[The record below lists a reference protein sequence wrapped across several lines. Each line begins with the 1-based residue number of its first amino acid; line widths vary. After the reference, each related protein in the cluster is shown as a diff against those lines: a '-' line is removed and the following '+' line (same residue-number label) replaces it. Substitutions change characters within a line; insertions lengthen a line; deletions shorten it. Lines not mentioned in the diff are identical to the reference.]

1 MDRIPAALLG
11 ATGMTGQQFIRCL
24 EDHPYFELK
33 VLTASEKNVGKRYG
47 EAAKWYIESPIPPS
61 VASLKIVE
69 TSVEAVLNEAE
80 VQVVFCGLPSDKA
93 KPLEPEFARRGLH
106 VFSDAGCYR
115 QDPDVPVII
124 GEVNGDHLA
133 LLRRQREQRPWP
145 GSIVKNP
152 NCTVT
157 GAAMV
162 LKPLARFGLKQV
174 YLSSMQAVS
183 GAGYDGVPSMAILDN
198 VIPYIVDEEEKVETE
213 AVMLLGTLDPEANEV
228 RNHPMGF
235 SASCHRVGTLYGHLE
250 ALFIEFEQEVDLEE
264 VKTAIREFR
273 GLPQELQLPTAPRE
287 PLILFDDDQPFRPQ
301 VRLDRYLGQPERAAG
316 MAAAVGRVRYDH
328 GRNRIKL
335 INLAHN
341 TIRGASANAVLTAE
355 LALRQGWI

>member
-1 MDRIPAALLG
+1 MARIPAALLG
-11 ATGMTGQQFIRCL
+11 ATGMTGQQFVRCL

-33 VLTASEKNVGKRYG
+33 VLTASKENAGKLYS
-47 EAAKWYIESPIPPS
+47 EAAKWYIEGSIPPS
-61 VASLKIVE
+61 VASMRIVE
-69 TSVEAVLNEAE
+69 TSVEAVLKAAK
-80 VQVVFCGLPSDKA
+80 VKVVFCGLPSDKA
-93 KPLEPEFARRGLH
+93 KPLEPEFAKHGLH

-115 QDPDVPVII
+115 SDPDVPVII

-133 LLRRQREQRPWP
+133 LLQRQREQRPWP

-152 NCTVT
+152 NCTVA

-174 YLSSMQAVS
+174 YLSSMQSVS

-198 VIPYIVDEEEKVETE
+198 VIPYIVDEEKKVEEE
-213 AVMLLGTLDPEANEV
+213 AVMLLGTLDPAACEV

-235 SASCHRVGTLYGHLE
+235 SASCHRVATLYGHIE
-250 ALFIEFEQEVDLEE
+250 ALFIEFEQEVDLNE

-273 GLPQELQLPTAPRE
+273 GQPQELQLPTAPRQ

-316 MAAAVGRVRYDH
+316 MATAVGRVRYDH
-328 GRNRIKL
+328 SRNRIKL
-335 INLAHN
+335 INLSHN